1 MCACLE
7 VCEENKTV
15 FNGGVAPK
23 ASGGGKST
31 CHKRVV
37 DSCKVRACWSSVLM
51 DRVCPPPPAFCA
63 FCKRGFVGRQRA
75 GSRFGRSKLILIA
88 LAVAVQVVHFPSEFL
103 GTRIEGVRRSNMDAS
118 FRSAAVAQ
126 RGHRTYAL
134 PKIVRRGDFVSQ
146 SRCPLCKF
154 GSLSAAGE

>member
-37 DSCKVRACWSSVLM
+37 DSCKVRACLLVFRP
-51 DRVCPPPPAFCA
+51 DGPRVSPPPRVLRVLQEGFCWKTKGWVAFWSIKIDFDC
-63 FCKRGFVGRQRA
+63 FGCCRA
-75 GSRFGRSKLILIA
+75 GRSFSIGILGHTYRGR
-88 LAVAVQVVHFPSEFL
+88 P
-103 GTRIEGVRRSNMDAS
+103 
-118 FRSAAVAQ
+118 
-126 RGHRTYAL
+126 
-134 PKIVRRGDFVSQ
+134 
-146 SRCPLCKF
+146 
-154 GSLSAAGE
+154 